1 MELRRRQTH
10 SESLAKNGRRARAHS
25 RIRRDEPGSFAAW
38 IQIRRLNDL
47 LRVDAG
53 GWHGQRSPRGMS
65 TTRRARWRASSE
77 VTPFRFTRIPF
88 SLSARVLILTLAAMI
103 AFASNSL
110 LCRAA
115 LKQTSI
121 DAASFTFV
129 RVFSGAVVLW
139 LVTNLRRMIRTTRD
153 VGVGGN
159 WISALALFL
168 YAAGFS
174 FAYVDV
180 AAGTGALLLFGA
192 VQATMILWGLHKGE
206 RLDAIQIAGFIV
218 AMTGLV
224 VLVFPGLSA
233 PPLIGSILMLGAGV
247 AWGIY
252 SLRGKGEKNP
262 VSVTAGNFAR
272 AVPFAAA
279 VSIIFVPQLHVDL
292 AGISYAI
299 ISGAITS
306 GLGYVIWYSALQ
318 DLKAASAATV
328 QLSVPVLAATGG
340 ILLLGEPLTL
350 RYLLASIAILGGIAL
365 VVVASHPQDQTA
377 SPAGRSR
384 S

>member
-1 MELRRRQTH
+1 
-10 SESLAKNGRRARAHS
+10 
-25 RIRRDEPGSFAAW
+25 
-38 IQIRRLNDL
+38 
-47 LRVDAG
+47 
-53 GWHGQRSPRGMS
+53 
-65 TTRRARWRASSE
+65 
-77 VTPFRFTRIPF
+77 
-88 SLSARVLILTLAAMI
+88 MI

-206 RLDAIQIAGFIV
+206 RLRAIQIVGLVV

-224 VLVFPGLSA
+224 VLLFPGLSA
-233 PPLIGSILMLGAGV
+233 PPLFGSILMLGAGV

-252 SLRGKGEKNP
+252 SLRGKREKNP
-262 VSVTAGNFAR
+262 VTATTGNFVR

-279 VSIIFVPQLHVDL
+279 VSIIFLRWLDL
-292 AGISYAI
+292 DIAGVIYAI

-306 GLGYVIWYSALQ
+306 GLGYVIWYSVLPS
-318 DLKAASAATV
+318 LKAASAATV
-328 QLSVPVLAATGG
+328 QLSAPVLAATGG
-340 ILLLGEPLTL
+340 ILLLGEPITL
-350 RYLLASIAILGGIAL
+350 RYVLASIAVLGGIAL
-365 VVVASHPQDQTA
+365 VVVAPHSQDQTA
-377 SPAGRSR
+377 SPTGQSR